1 MPFSSSSSDPADFSF
16 PSPVDPAAG
25 LHATAPLDFGKL
37 LLGDGP
43 PTADFDNMN
52 MDWLHEA
59 QTAHTDFMEFLNVDS
74 NDPTGCPMQTER
86 EPDELL
92 QLNLE
97 NPAEPCFPQLPG
109 QPQETSIDQSTS
121 IAAACLAPEQT
132 KQISD
137 GRAEAYPD
145 GNKHFHSLPA
155 VSATQLAS
163 MTPLEKQ
170 TLERWETGLQK
181 CSQLRALDAST
192 LECLWLERWNAAQAG
207 TEVRPHTAETPKDL
221 WQIPI
226 NTALV
231 YPESH
236 ISIT

>member
-1 MPFSSSSSDPADFSF
+1 MPFSSSSSDPVDFSL
-16 PSPVDPAAG
+16 PSPMDPAAG
-25 LHATAPLDFGKL
+25 LNATAPLDFGKL

-43 PTADFDNMN
+43 PTADFDNMD
-52 MDWLHEA
+52 MDWLYEA
-59 QTAHTDFMEFLNVDS
+59 QTAHTDFLEFLD
-74 NDPTGCPMQTER
+74 NDNNNPTGCPTQAER
-86 EPDELL
+86 ELDELL
-92 QLNLE
+92 QLNIE
-97 NPAEPCFPQLPG
+97 DHTEQCFPQLPG
-109 QPQETSIDQSTS
+109 QSQEMSVDQSTS

-137 GRAEAYPD
+137 GHAEAKPD
-145 GNKHFHSLPA
+145 GNKHVRCLPT

-170 TLERWETGLQK
+170 TLERWKTGLQR
-181 CSQLRALDAST
+181 CSQLRALDAPT
-192 LECLWLERWNAAQAG
+192 LECLWLERWSAAQAG
-207 TEVRPHTAETPKDL
+207 TEVCPHTAETPKKL

>member
-1 MPFSSSSSDPADFSF
+1 MPFSSSSSDPADFSLA
-16 PSPVDPAAG
+16 SPMDLAAG

-43 PTADFDNMN
+43 PTADFDDMD

-59 QTAHTDFMEFLNVDS
+59 QASHTDFMEFLDIDS
-74 NDPTGCPMQTER
+74 ANPTGCPTQAER
-86 EPDELL
+86 ELDGLL
-92 QLNLE
+92 QLNVE
-97 NPAEPCFPQLPG
+97 DHAEHCFPQLPG
-109 QPQETSIDQSTS
+109 QSQEMSVDHSTC
-121 IAAACLAPEQT
+121 IEATCLSPEQSE
-132 KQISD
+132 QIS
-137 GRAEAYPD
+137 GGHAEANPD
-145 GNKHFHSLPA
+145 GNKHVHSLPTI
-155 VSATQLAS
+155 SATQLAS

-170 TLERWETGLQK
+170 TLERWETGLKK
-181 CSQLRALDAST
+181 CSHLRDLDAST
-192 LECLWLERWNAAQAG
+192 LECLWLERWSAAQTG
-207 TEVRPHTAETPKDL
+207 TEVCPHMAETPKKL